1 MNPKKIIIIAGPNG
15 AGKTTFAKAFLPNE
29 ANCTAFINAD
39 LIAAGIAPFAPESA
53 AIAAGRI
60 MLELI
65 QKHVESGT
73 SFAFETTLSGL
84 GYARMIPK
92 WRASGYFVELYFL
105 ALPNPE
111 FAIERVALRVV
122 HGGHSIPNE
131 VIRRRFAAGLKNFQN
146 VYKPLVDAW
155 SHVDNAAEPRKIIDW
170 SER

>member
-1 MNPKKIIIIAGPNG
+1 MSEQKKIIIIAGPNG

-65 QKHVESGT
+65 KKHAENGN
-73 SFAFETTLSGL
+73 SFAIETTLSGL
-84 GYARMIPK
+84 GYAKMIPK

-105 ALPNPE
+105 GLPNAE

-122 HGGHSIPNE
+122 HGGHSIPDD
-131 VIRRRFAAGLKNFQN
+131 VIRRRFAAGLKNFHEI
-146 VYKPLVDAW
+146 YKPLVNKWTLFDNDGSNTNA
-155 SHVDNAAEPRKIIDW
+155 VDW
-170 SER
+170 G